1 MASFL
6 SACAVILMAETVQVP
21 AAQEPRPVTRENA
34 ARPADRS
41 ALVQGNNRFGLSLFS
56 QLRQAPGNAFLSP
69 FSLSTALAMTAA
81 GARGE
86 TARQMAEVLQLPAG
100 SDRISTDFASLIQS
114 LGPGPERADAPY
126 ALHTANA
133 LWGQQGY
140 HFLPAFVTLLQRSYG
155 AALEEVD
162 FQGATEEAR
171 RTINA
176 WVAKQTRDKIQD
188 LIAQGVLD
196 ASTRLVL
203 TNAIYFKGTWSSPF
217 HGQRTQDD
225 DFHASGGRIVRV
237 PLMHQTGRFGYAE
250 DQNVQTLEL
259 PYVGGDLAMVVLLP
273 RQRDGLAELEK
284 ALSAGWLADRLDG
297 LKSTSVAVA
306 LPRFKLTAE
315 FELQRTL
322 AALGMTLPF
331 SDRADFSGIN
341 GGSEPLQIAAVIHK
355 AFVDVNES
363 GTEAAAA
370 TAVGIRAAS
379 ALVPQTPVEF
389 RADHPFL
396 FLIRDRRTG
405 SLLFLGCLTQ
415 PTS

>member
-1 MASFL
+1 
-6 SACAVILMAETVQVP
+6 MAEAVHVHVP
-21 AAQEPRPVTRENA
+21 AAEEPRPVTRANA
-34 ARPADRS
+34 ALPADRS
-41 ALVQGNNRFGLSLFS
+41 PLVQGNNRFGLNLFG
-56 QLRQAPGNAFLSP
+56 QLGQAPGNTFLSP

-100 SDRISTDFASLIQS
+100 PDRVHTDFAALIQA
-114 LGPGPERADAPY
+114 LRPGPEGAEAPY

-140 HFLPAFVTLLQRSYG
+140 HFLPAFETLLQRSYG
-155 AALEEVD
+155 AAFEEVD
-162 FQGATEEAR
+162 FQGAAEEAR

-188 LIAQGVLD
+188 LIARGVLD
-196 ASTRLVL
+196 SSTRLVL

-217 HGQRTQDD
+217 PARQTQED

-273 RQRDGLAELEK
+273 RKRDGLAELEK
-284 ALSAGWLADRLDG
+284 TLSAGSLADQLDQ
-297 LKSTSVAVA
+297 LHSTQVAVT
-306 LPRFKLTAE
+306 LPRFKLTAQ
-315 FELQRTL
+315 FELKPVL

-341 GGSEPLQIAAVIHK
+341 GGSEPLQISAVIHK
-355 AFVDVNES
+355 AYVDVNES

-370 TAVGIRAAS
+370 TAVGIKALS
-379 ALVPQTPVEF
+379 ALVPKPPVEF

-415 PTS
+415 PAG